1 MRTARK
7 NSLARMIEDSVNN
20 EMLELTTAHV
30 QMIAGDAISH
40 LERYGIPAGLGTAV
54 GLFLLAAD

>member
-1 MRTARK
+1 M